1 MFRMNTA
8 TLRATLQQLQQ
19 ATHDHLEWREH
30 LNRTIV
36 CRLPCRGDDLAVNAH
51 ERCGFG
57 QWYYAEA
64 SAPLREQKVLGA
76 MEAQHVLVH
85 RIAAAMLRKYAAGR
99 AIPSYEYDDYMA
111 ASQRLRLELDSL
123 RHEIQDILRSN
134 DALTGAFG
142 RTRLLPEL
150 GEWRALAA
158 RDVQQCCVVFMDID
172 DLKIINDVHGHTV
185 GDQVL
190 AGMIGYLTQHLRP
203 YDKVYRYGGDEFLV
217 SLPAID
223 LKQAEHLV
231 ERVRAGIH
239 HVPFVVSAD
248 GEPIH
253 ATASFGI
260 ALLDPDI
267 SVEESID
274 RADRALLLAKTSG
287 RNRAVTWDP
296 SITTGTMLPWRRDEE
311 SGGSDPGR

>member
-1 MFRMNTA
+1 MNTA
-8 TLRATLQQLQQ
+8 MLRATLNHLQQ

-30 LNRTIV
+30 LTRTMV
-36 CRLPCRGDDLAVNAH
+36 CRLPSRRDDLAENAH
-51 ERCGFG
+51 ERCGLG

-64 SAPLREQKVLGA
+64 SAPLREQRILAA
-76 MEAQHVLVH
+76 METQHELVH
-85 RIAAAMLRKYAAGR
+85 RIAAAMLRKYGDGR
-99 AIPSYEYDDYMA
+99 AIAPDEYDEYVA
-111 ASQRLRLELDSL
+111 ASHRLRLELDSL
-123 RHEIQDILRSN
+123 RHEIQDILRSA

-142 RTRLLPEL
+142 RVRLLPEL
-150 GEWRALAA
+150 REWRALAT
-158 RDVQQCCVVFMDID
+158 RDVQHCCIAFMDVD
-172 DLKIINDVHGHTV
+172 DLKAINDVHGHTV

-190 AGMIGYLTQHLRP
+190 AGMIDYVTQHLRP

-231 ERVRAGIH
+231 DRIRAGIGK
-239 HVPFVVSAD
+239 VPFVVSAA

-260 ALLDPDI
+260 ALLDPEI

-287 RNRAVTWDP
+287 RDRAVSWDP
-296 SITTGTMLPWRRDEE
+296 GITTGTMLAWPRDEN
-311 SGGSDPGR
+311 GGRS